1 MSAEDIRNELK
12 ERWSASPAF
21 TLCLQIV
28 DFVEQLPADQA
39 RMLTFKTITNAIG
52 RNKIDD
58 ELLVAL
64 NILASTRIAALDA
77 HAMLID
83 DDREEH
89 EIEPEALAKAQMS
102 GSLVHPETGEPV
114 PDYEEKVFPFFVPT
128 DRFGFSG

>member
-12 ERWSASPAF
+12 ERWSDSPAF
-21 TLCLQIV
+21 ELCLKIV
-28 DFVEQLPADQA
+28 DFVEQMPVDQA
-39 RMLTFKTITNAIG
+39 RMLTFKSITSAIG
-52 RNKIDD
+52 WKKVDE

-64 NILASTRIAALDA
+64 NILVSTRIAALDA

-83 DDREEH
+83 DDNEEH
-89 EIEPEALAKAQMS
+89 EIEPDALAKAQRS

-128 DRFGFSG
+128 DRFELGR